1 MAFLFSRRS
10 LRNLNGVHEDLVKVA
25 HRALA
30 ITPVDFV
37 VIEGLRTKARQRK
50 LLKEGKTTT
59 LNSRHL
65 TGHAIDVVPWIGD
78 TVSWDWADF
87 YPLADAF
94 KQAAEDCEVPIEW
107 GGDWRTFKDAPHF
120 QLPWD
125 EYPVIKE
132 YQR

>member
-1 MAFLFSRRS
+1 MSFIFSKRS
-10 LRNLNGVHEDLVKVA
+10 LRNLNGVHEDLVRVA

-30 ITPVDFV
+30 ITPVDFA
-37 VIEGLRTKARQRK
+37 VIEGLRTRARQRR
-50 LLKEGKTTT
+50 LFKEGKTTT

-65 TGHAIDVVPWIGD
+65 TGHAIDVVPWVGG

-94 KQAAEDCEVPIEW
+94 KQAAEDCEVPVEW

-120 QLPWD
+120 QLPWG
-125 EYPVIKE
+125 EYPVIQE
-132 YQR
+132 